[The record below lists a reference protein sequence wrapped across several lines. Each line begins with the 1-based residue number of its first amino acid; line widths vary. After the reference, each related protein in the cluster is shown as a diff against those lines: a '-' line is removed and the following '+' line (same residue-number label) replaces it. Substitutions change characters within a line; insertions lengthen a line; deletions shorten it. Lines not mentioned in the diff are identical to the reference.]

1 MSQAL
6 DTIRDRFE
14 STPRELDA
22 DELVRLAR
30 GDRGCLG
37 DLVSGLGAIMLVG
50 GAILGAMELVSFD
63 LAYAG
68 CAIWIGGFVWG
79 TYSQTV
85 SGRARKAALTAGP
98 LVMAVV
104 LRKAA
109 WLGRPGKRVGRALVL
124 FSTDPRR
131 RFDRDWLDAAAAALE
146 RAHARGQAGAW
157 AELLRDEEAFGMHA
171 LDELELDEPARARS
185 LWLAAMIVH
194 PERLEGGYLGYAEDQ
209 DAGERDAELDAEL
222 RAPTVLAIVEP
233 ETKFIEQV
241 PRS

>member
-14 STPRELDA
+14 STPRELEA

-50 GAILGAMELVSFD
+50 GAILGAMEIVSFNV
-63 LAYAG
+63 AYVG

-98 LVMAVV
+98 LVMGVV
-104 LRKAA
+104 LRKAD
-109 WLGRPGKRVGRALVL
+109 WLGRPGKRVGRAVVL
-124 FSTDPRR
+124 FSTDPTR
-131 RFDRDWLDAAAAALE
+131 RFDRDWLDAAAVAVE
-146 RAHARGQAGAW
+146 QAHEGGKGAAW
-157 AELLRDEEAFGMHA
+157 AELLRDEEAFGVHA
-171 LDELELDEPARARS
+171 LGELEFDEAGSAQG
-185 LWLAAMIVH
+185 LWLGAMIVH
-194 PERLEGGYLGYAEDQ
+194 PERLEGGYLGYVEDQ
-209 DAGERDAELDAEL
+209 EAGERDADLDAQL
-222 RAPTVLAIVEP
+222 RAPTVLAIVDP
-233 ETKFIEQV
+233 DTQFIEQV
-241 PRS
+241 PRA